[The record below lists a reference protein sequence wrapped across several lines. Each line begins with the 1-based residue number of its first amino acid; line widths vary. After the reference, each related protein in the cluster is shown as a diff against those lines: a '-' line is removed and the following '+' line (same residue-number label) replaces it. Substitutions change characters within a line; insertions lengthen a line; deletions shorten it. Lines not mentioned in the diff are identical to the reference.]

1 MSFMS
6 EKFKKDLDNI
16 KLNDNLKNK
25 TIAIINQTLAKE
37 KPLAN
42 MFSTRKSFIFTFT
55 SLILIVFIIGITLI
69 NGPFNNSVKAED
81 LMQGIRSD
89 HIALKENLSKEFLDS
104 TSEFSISMF
113 KELSKEQN
121 AVYSPTS
128 LYLALGTV
136 LNGADGSTKDELLKA
151 LSKYGLS
158 SDELNI
164 YYKTLVSRLSSNK
177 NNTTLSI
184 SNSIWFNNGFDV
196 NKGFLNINKNFY
208 NTSAYELNLQ
218 ADNAKDYINTWG
230 KKVTNNKI
238 NNIIERIDKNDV
250 MIILSSIY
258 FNANWQKPFPKS
270 STRKSNFTTSDH
282 VSITT
287 DFMCKEDNIKSLSN
301 NSEQIVSLPYSD
313 GNLSFVAMMP
323 NEQTNIRDY
332 ISSLNKD
339 SFANKISSLTS
350 QELYLSLPKFE
361 AQFSKSIK
369 NELSALGI
377 KELLDR
383 NQANLSKISTTKDN
397 LFVSEI
403 AQNTY
408 LKADENGTE
417 ASSITKVDISKQAL
431 TTLINFNRPFVYA
444 VIDNATKLPLF
455 IGVMDT
461 PNQ

>member
-1 MSFMS
+1 MSD
-6 EKFKKDLDNI
+6 KFKNDLDNI
-16 KLNDNLKNK
+16 HLNDKLKNK
-25 TIAIINQTLAKE
+25 TIDMIKQTLNKE
-37 KPLAN
+37 QTSRN
-42 MFSTRKSFIFTFT
+42 VFSRKKSFIFAFT
-55 SLILIVFIIGITLI
+55 SFVLIIFIVGITVI
-69 NGPFNNSVKAED
+69 NGPFNNSVKAKD
-81 LMQGIRSD
+81 LMQGISSEN
-89 HIALKENLSKEFLDS
+89 ITLKDNLSKEFLDS
-104 TSEFSISMF
+104 TAEFSISMF
-113 KELSKEQN
+113 KELSKGKN

-136 LNGADGSTKDELLKA
+136 LNGADGDTKDELLKA

-164 YYKTLVSRLSSNK
+164 YYKTLVSRLPSKKNK
-177 NNTTLSI
+177 TTLSI
-184 SNSIWFNNGFDV
+184 SNSIWFDNGFDV
-196 NKGFLNINKNFY
+196 NKDFLNINKNFY
-208 NTSAYELNLQ
+208 NTDAYELNLQ
-218 ADNAKDYINTWG
+218 AENAKNHINAWG

-238 NNIIERIDKNDV
+238 GNIIERIDKDDV

-258 FNANWQKPFPKS
+258 FNANWQKPFPKNN
-270 STRKSNFTTSDH
+270 THKSNFTTSDH

-287 DFMCKEDNIKSLSN
+287 DFMSQEDNIKSLSN
-301 NSEQIVSLPYSD
+301 SSEQIISLPYAN
-313 GNLSFVAMMP
+313 GNLSFIAMMP

-350 QELYLSLPKFE
+350 QELYVSLPKFE
-361 AQFSKSIK
+361 IQFGKSIK

-377 KELLDR
+377 KELFDPT
-383 NQANLSKISTTKDN
+383 QANLNKISTNKDS

-408 LKADENGTE
+408 LRVDENGTE

-431 TTLINFNRPFVYA
+431 TTFINFNRPFVYA
-444 VIDNATKLPLF
+444 VIDNDTKLPLF